1 MIELRLPMPPS
12 LNHYKNVGRLKT
24 TKSGKM
30 YQERYSSPETT
41 RFYYEVW
48 HVWTKLRMTNNLKA
62 YEDVTVPLSVEID
75 LYPATSHRQDID
87 NRVKVIFDGLTRA
100 GVIADD
106 SQISRLVVQRMN
118 IVKNGQIIVR
128 ISSIP

>member
-12 LNHYKNVGRLKT
+12 VNHYKNVGRLKT

-30 YQERYSSPETT
+30 YQERINSPETI

-48 HVWTKLRMTNNLKA
+48 HLWTKLRMANGLKA

-75 LYPATSHRQDID
+75 LYPASAHKQDID
-87 NRVKVIFDGLTRA
+87 NRVKVIFDSLTRA
-100 GVIADD
+100 AIIADD
-106 SQISRLVVQRMN
+106 SQISRLVVERKHIIKQ
-118 IVKNGQIIVR
+118 GQIIVR
-128 ISSIP
+128 IKPL